1 MTVLQPA
8 NREAL
13 MDLDLQRRST
23 QPGQAGEDAPAD
35 RKRARQAWL
44 HEMERAQLSNWF
56 QPFAANPLVNGA
68 EAGHS
73 QRSAAL
79 RPPETLSMAGQ
90 TALASR
96 SGYFP
101 MSSAATV
108 REGFPRPVSEAPL
121 DVAATL
127 DAMAPQAIKGSQGDA
142 PQSPAVVEHED
153 TAAELAGSASRNQ
166 LATKP
171 AEQEPAQSPSA
182 GNHAVAQGMVV
193 AGSQSLGEI
202 IAGAEGARVPQV
214 VPSLPVNADP
224 KVVNP
229 SMGTSGVVSLS
240 NPVAVFLRAPSG
252 RVDQGSVAG
261 ESSLF
266 SVELNAKSPLSDLPR
281 AGDTARQPA
290 QPGTSPASR
299 LVGGSTAQQAATR
312 LHANWTPDGLNLWI
326 GMDGTAQQVTAQ
338 AAVVV
343 NMLQRTL
350 RNQGHRLSRV
360 VCNGSVVYDA
370 ATASS
375 GAPLFSDFASFL
387 EQRTVGHFTPG
398 LFSFPPPK
406 ENS

>member
-1 MTVLQPA
+1 
-8 NREAL
+8 
-13 MDLDLQRRST
+13 MDLDLQRRSA
-23 QPGQAGEDAPAD
+23 QPGQAGDDAPAD

-56 QPFAANPLVNGA
+56 QPFTASPLANEA
-68 EAGHS
+68 ESGHS

-79 RPPETLSMAGQ
+79 RPPEPLSMAGQ
-90 TALASR
+90 TAWASR

-121 DVAATL
+121 DVVATH
-127 DAMAPQAIKGSQGDA
+127 DAMAPQAIKGSQSGA

-214 VPSLPVNADP
+214 VPSLPVNAADP

-240 NPVAVFLRAPSG
+240 TPVAVVLRAPSG
-252 RVDQGSVAG
+252 WVDQGGVAG

-266 SVELNAKSPLSDLPR
+266 SVELNAKSPLSDLSH
-281 AGDTARQPA
+281 AGDAARQPA

-343 NMLQRTL
+343 NTLQRTL